1 MKNIFCN
8 FQTKNTW
15 YKEYTL
21 LLNTSK
27 WFMGLWAFQIGF
39 YKAMTVF
46 TEVLLTLTVLKP

>member
-1 MKNIFCN
+1 MFKQKIPGTKNIHV
-8 FQTKNTW
+8 
-15 YKEYTL
+15 